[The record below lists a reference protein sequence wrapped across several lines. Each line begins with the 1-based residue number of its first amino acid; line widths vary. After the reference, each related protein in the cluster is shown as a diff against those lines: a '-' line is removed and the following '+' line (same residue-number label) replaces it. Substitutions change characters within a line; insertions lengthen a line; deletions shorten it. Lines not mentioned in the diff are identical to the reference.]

1 MQECHKESIEERSN
15 AGQSSGGR
23 GARGLYQGHQTGRE
37 TTVMPLCVCP
47 LTTAGTSLCF
57 LSVCFAASPL
67 KLFASSWLLSRAV
80 WLGGLLWALESSRS
94 PERRGHEIVLPW
106 ERAVCYLLHQAP
118 QLGEDGETVS
128 VKSTRCLTS
137 A

>member
-1 MQECHKESIEERSN
+1 
-15 AGQSSGGR
+15 
-23 GARGLYQGHQTGRE
+23 
-37 TTVMPLCVCP
+37 MPLCVCP

-94 PERRGHEIVLPW
+94 PEGEGTKSCCHGKGLFVTYCSRLPSW
-106 ERAVCYLLHQAP
+106 GRMEKRYRLNQHAA
-118 QLGEDGETVS
+118 
-128 VKSTRCLTS
+128 
-137 A
+137 